1 MLCET
6 YDGDEEMIVV
16 DIETSGPDIGQVDKI
31 GIWQIGAL
39 IFEKPKLTFL
49 QEGRI
54 DDADIIDDITGS
66 KTVYEV
72 TGKTE
77 AQLRD
82 KKKQSQ
88 KQLLNNFF
96 QWCKDNNQ
104 RVAICQNPIFDLGF
118 LNYKAR
124 RYGLDYPLHYRSFD
138 LHSVAS
144 QKYLQVN
151 GKLLIADG
159 HSDMGLGNIL
169 HFCGMK
175 DTRMKMEKGQ
185 VIRKGVPHNALE
197 DAKLTAECFSRILYG
212 KNIFKEYKK
221 FPIPKHLRK

>member
-1 MLCET
+1 MLIQANN
-6 YDGDEEMIVV
+6 GDEKMIVV

-54 DDADIIDDITGS
+54 DDTDIIDNVTGP

-82 KKKQSQ
+82 RKKQSPAG
-88 KQLLNNFF
+88 LLDNFF
-96 QWCKDNNQ
+96 QWCKYNNQ
-104 RVAICQNPIFDLGF
+104 RIAICQNPIFDLGF

-124 RYGLDYPLHYRSFD
+124 KYGLDCPLHYRSFD
-138 LHSVAS
+138 LHSLAQERYFKINKS
-144 QKYLQVN
+144 FLFEQD
-151 GKLLIADG
+151 KLGIKSG
-159 HSDMGLGNIL
+159 MGLKKIL
-169 HFCGMK
+169 EFVGLK
-175 DTRMKMEKGQ
+175 DE
-185 VIRKGVPHNALE
+185 RKVHNALE
-197 DAKLTAECFSRILYG
+197 DAKLTAECFSRIMYD
-212 KNIFKEYKK
+212 KNLLPEYKK
-221 FPIPKHLRK
+221 FPVPKYLKQK